1 MNSAFL
7 GSPSRERKEE
17 NRDQTRR
24 EFLNTLF
31 LGFVGTELTS
41 WVLIFFINSDN
52 INTKTWLELYLV
64 YESVTET
71 TKKWQVATAVVLIWN
86 SGWQDKESQ
95 HCFFPGIF

>member
-52 INTKTWLELYLV
+52 INTKT
-64 YESVTET
+64 
-71 TKKWQVATAVVLIWN
+71 
-86 SGWQDKESQ
+86 
-95 HCFFPGIF
+95 